1 MASSVRELLTLF
13 DRNLRCVFVNRPVAT
28 MPLDFHI
35 GRTLAELSP
44 PAYVQRALDAAHDVL
59 ENGAVHVIEQAI
71 SGVSGEMRYI
81 ETRLQPAREGGEIT
95 GVVVIGMD
103 VTERVKQRE
112 SLRTQGELMSMMREA
127 VLLLRDDYTVVQTNP
142 AFDALLCAEPGS
154 LNGRMIRP
162 LFEAAVGDVEAFHR
176 NVLAEQRE
184 LIEHVTREFDWRRP
198 DGAKL
203 RLIGTFTPVQI
214 GGVPNTLA
222 VYVDVTQERALER
235 QILES
240 ASREQRRLSS
250 DLHDGLGQELT
261 GVALMLRSVAAG
273 LAEGKQTS
281 RERLDEI
288 VGLVNHAI
296 ESTRMLARGL
306 APVSRDQGGLA
317 GALQTMVDSLAS
329 MGKLEIAFRN
339 GIVGPLRMNDEDAT
353 HLFRIA
359 QEAVTNSLR
368 HSDATRIDISLDH
381 DRDSIVMTV
390 ADNGQGFPDDREQNQ
405 EGLGIR
411 TMQFRAS
418 AARALLE
425 VSQARGYGVTV
436 RCRVPVE

>member
-1 MASSVRELLTLF
+1 
-13 DRNLRCVFVNRPVAT
+13 
-28 MPLDFHI
+28 
-35 GRTLAELSP
+35 
-44 PAYVQRALDAAHDVL
+44 
-59 ENGAVHVIEQAI
+59 
-71 SGVSGEMRYI
+71 
-81 ETRLQPAREGGEIT
+81 
-95 GVVVIGMD
+95 VIGMD

-127 VLLLRDDYTVVQTNP
+127 VLLVRDDYTVVQTNP
-142 AFDALLCAEPGS
+142 AFDALLCAKPGS
-154 LNGRMIRP
+154 LNGQMIRP
-162 LFEAAVGDVEAFHR
+162 LFEAAVGDVDAFHR
-176 NVLAEQRE
+176 NILAERTQF
-184 LIEHVTREFDWRRP
+184 IEHVTREFDWRRP
-198 DGAKL
+198 DGVKL

-214 GGVPNTLA
+214 GGVLNTLA

-273 LAEGKQTS
+273 LVEGRRTT

-288 VGLVNHAI
+288 VGLANHAI

-306 APVSRDQGGLA
+306 APVSSDQGGLA
-317 GALQTMVDSLAS
+317 GALQTLADSLAATQA
-329 MGKLEIAFRN
+329 IDVAFHN
-339 GIVGPLRMNDEDAT
+339 GIAEPLHLNDEDAT

-359 QEAVTNSLR
+359 QEAVTNALR
-368 HSDATRIDISLDH
+368 HADATRIDIRL
-381 DRDSIVMTV
+381 DRDVDALVLAVT
-390 ADNGQGFPDDREQNQ
+390 DNGQGFPEDHQQRRD
-405 EGLGIR
+405 GLGIR

-418 AARALLE
+418 AVRALLE

-436 RCRVPVE
+436 RCRVPIE